1 MRTSTTRPGIG
12 ALFAGLVFSLAPV
25 AAHARDR
32 DIDINLPAAT
42 LGQAI
47 AALSTQAGISIGT
60 EGALPELRTPA
71 VRGHISPEKA
81 LDRLLAD
88 TAWKAK
94 RVSPFAWRIVRRSRA
109 RGAPPPPRVT
119 ENDAYPVP
127 IPDVVVTARKFAEAE
142 SSLPGPVAVYT
153 PSRADRTGAS
163 AGSRAVA
170 RTVEGLTAIDTGP
183 DAGRLFIRGVADT
196 PFSGYGQSPVS
207 VEIDEARATFDAPD
221 PDLRMVDVARVE
233 LLKGPQGPLY
243 GTGALG
249 GVYRVVLNP
258 PNPAAPAA
266 HFRFDLGGVQQGGP
280 GASAEAMVN
289 LPVANGQGAIRAV
302 AYGELAAGWIKD
314 AGRPGALNQTRS
326 WGARLAGRY
335 DLGAWRVTLTGLT
348 QSVAARDS
356 RYIDRAG
363 EDLER
368 TPRLREPRQG
378 DISQAAAVLTGPLG
392 AATLTFAS
400 SITGQ
405 QVKRTDDASASA
417 ALFGAA
423 APLAYHEARSYQ
435 LIDEELRIASTA
447 DRRLSWIAGLSY
459 IHSTTTVAGR
469 LVPPDG
475 QVIDALDLKRFVKE
489 FSVYGEGTLRLAPRL
504 RAALG
509 ARLFLSTVEDGR
521 AEKAQALAE
530 ANANANSGS
539 TIGVTPSASLAF
551 DTSGGGLVYF
561 RYASAFRPGGLD
573 PANTVTHRYDADQLS
588 NFDLGVRGTALRGSL
603 TVDVAAYRTRWL
615 HVQSDYLLPNG
626 LLATHNVGDALIIGI
641 EGSIAWHAGGGWTL
655 SAGGTLQHARLTRAE
670 DGTKLLTDL
679 RLPVVPDVAGRVALA
694 WRHDW
699 HGWSIEP
706 SLAARYDGPSR
717 LSFDPGLDRVMGGFG
732 EADLTIAATRGR
744 MRVALSIDNLFDAR
758 GDSFAFG
765 NPFSVRTEAQYTP
778 TRPRTGTL
786 SFGVDF

>member
-1 MRTSTTRPGIG
+1 MAIRWCW
-12 ALFAGLVFSLAPV
+12 AV
-25 AAHARDR
+25 AAGVSLTPTAVHAADR
-32 DIDINLPAAT
+32 DINIALPAAT

-71 VRGHISPEKA
+71 VRGHMSAGKA
-81 LDRLLAD
+81 LDRLLAG
-88 TAWKAK
+88 TPWKAK
-94 RVSPFAWRIVRRSRA
+94 RVSPFAWRIVLRPRQRS
-109 RGAPPPPRVT
+109 APPPPPRIT
-119 ENDAYPVP
+119 ENDAFPTP

-142 SSLPGPVAVYT
+142 SSIPGPFAVYT

-170 RTVEGLTAIDTGP
+170 RTVEGLTAIDAGP
-183 DAGRLFIRGVADT
+183 DAGRLFVRGVADT

-249 GVYRVVLNP
+249 GVYRVILNP

-266 HFRFDLGGVQQGGP
+266 YFRFDLGGVQGGGP
-280 GASAEAMVN
+280 GAATEAMVN

-302 AYGELAAGWIKD
+302 AYGELAPGWIRD
-314 AGRPGALNQTRS
+314 VGRPGTLNQTRS

-335 DLGAWRVTLTGLT
+335 DLGEWRVTLTGLT

-356 RYIDRAG
+356 RYTDING
-363 EDLER
+363 EDLVR
-368 TPRLREPRQG
+368 TARLREPREG
-378 DISQAAAVLTGPLG
+378 DISQGSAVLTGPLG

-405 QVKRTDDASASA
+405 HVARTDDASASA
-417 ALFGAA
+417 ALLGAA
-423 APLAYHEARSYQ
+423 APLAYHETRDYQ
-435 LIDEELRIASTA
+435 LLDEELRIASTA

-469 LVPPDG
+469 LTPPVG
-475 QVIDALDLKRFVKE
+475 AVIDALDLKRFVKE

-521 AEKAQALAE
+521 ADTNVSRAE
-530 ANANANSGS
+530 ANANSGS
-539 TIGVTPSASLAF
+539 TIGVTPSASLAL

-561 RYASAFRPGGLD
+561 RYASAYRPGGLD

-603 TVDVAAYRTRWL
+603 TLDFAAYRTRWL

-641 EGSIAWHAGGGWTL
+641 EGSLAWHAGGGWTL
-655 SAGGTLQHARLTRAE
+655 SAGGTLQHARLTRGE
-670 DGTKLLTDL
+670 DGTRLATDL
-679 RLPVVPDVAGRVALA
+679 RLPVVPDIAGRVALA

-699 HGWSIEP
+699 HGWTIAP
-706 SLAARYDGPSR
+706 SLAARYGGPSR
-717 LSFDPGLDRVMGGFG
+717 LSFDPGLDREMGGFG
-732 EADLTIAATRGR
+732 EADLTVAATRGR

-778 TRPRTGTL
+778 TRPRTGSL

>member
-1 MRTSTTRPGIG
+1 MAIRSSWAVAAAI
-12 ALFAGLVFSLAPV
+12 SLAPS
-25 AAHARDR
+25 AACAGGR
-32 DIDINLPAAT
+32 DINIDLPAAT

-60 EGALPELRTPA
+60 EGALPDLRTPA

-81 LDRLLAD
+81 LDRLLAG

-94 RVSPFAWRIVRRSRA
+94 RVSPSAYRIVARPRA
-109 RGAPPPPRVT
+109 RNVPPPPPRVT
-119 ENDAYPVP
+119 ENDAYPAP
-127 IPDVVVTARKFAEAE
+127 IPDVVVTARKIAEAE
-142 SSLPGPVAVYT
+142 SSIPASVAVYT

-170 RTVEGLTAIDTGP
+170 RTVEGLTAIDAGP

-266 HFRFDLGGVQQGGP
+266 HFRFDLGAVQEGGP
-280 GASAEAMVN
+280 GASGEAMVN
-289 LPVANGQGAIRAV
+289 LPVANGQGAVRAV

-314 AGRPGALNQTRS
+314 AGRPGALNQSRS
-326 WGARLAGRY
+326 WGVRLAGRY
-335 DLGAWRVTLTGLT
+335 DLGAWRVSLTGLA

-378 DISQAAAVLTGPLG
+378 DIAQAAAVLTGPVG
-392 AATLTFAS
+392 GATLTFAS

-405 QVKRTDDASASA
+405 RVARTDDASASA
-417 ALFGAA
+417 ALLGAP
-423 APLAYHEARSYQ
+423 APLAYHEQRDYT
-435 LIDEELRIASTA
+435 LVDEELRIASTA
-447 DRRLSWIAGLSY
+447 DRRLSWIGGLSY
-459 IHSTTTVAGR
+459 LHSTTIVTGR
-469 LVPPDG
+469 LTPPDG
-475 QVIDALDLKRFVKE
+475 VAIDELDLQRNVTE
-489 FSVYGEGTLRLAPRL
+489 VAAYGEATLRLAPRL

-521 AEKAQALAE
+521 ADTNQTRAE
-530 ANANANSGS
+530 QNANSGS
-539 TIGVTPSASLAF
+539 TIGVTPSASLSL

-573 PANTVTHRYDADQLS
+573 PANNVTHRYNADQLS

-603 TVDVAAYRTRWL
+603 TLDAAVYRTRWL
-615 HVQSDYLLPNG
+615 HVQSDYLLPDG
-626 LLATHNVGDALIIGI
+626 LLATHNVGDALIIGV

-655 SAGGTLQHARLTRAE
+655 SGGGTLQRARLTQAA
-670 DGTKLLTDL
+670 DGTRLITDL
-679 RLPVVPDVAGRVALA
+679 RLPVVPDVAGRLALA

-699 HGWSIEP
+699 HGWNIAPSI
-706 SLAARYDGPSR
+706 AARYGGPSR
-717 LSFDPGLDRVMGGFG
+717 LSFDPGLDRRMGGFA

-765 NPFSVRTEAQYTP
+765 NPFSVRTETQYTP

>member
-1 MRTSTTRPGIG
+1 MSRSMVRRWCW
-12 ALFAGLVFSLAPV
+12 AAAAGVSLAPV
-25 AAHARDR
+25 AAYARDR

-71 VRGHISPEKA
+71 VRGHISPDRA
-81 LDRLLAD
+81 LDRLLAG

-94 RVSPFAWRIVRRSRA
+94 RVSPFAWRIVMRSRA
-109 RGAPPPPRVT
+109 RGTPPPPPRIT
-119 ENDAYPVP
+119 ENDAFPVP
-127 IPDVVVTARKFAEAE
+127 IPDVVVTARKLAEAE

-153 PSRADRTGAS
+153 PSHADRSGAS

-266 HFRFDLGGVQQGGP
+266 RFRFDLGGVQQGGP

-289 LPVANGQGAIRAV
+289 LPVAGGKGAVRAV
-302 AYGELAAGWIKD
+302 AYGELAPGWIRD
-314 AGRPGALNQTRS
+314 VGRPGTLNQTRS

-335 DLGAWRVTLTGLT
+335 DLGEWRVTLTGLT

-356 RYIDRAG
+356 RYIDRGG
-363 EDLER
+363 EDLVR
-368 TPRLREPRQG
+368 TARLREPRQG
-378 DISQAAAVLTGPLG
+378 DISQAAIVLTGPLG

-405 QVKRTDDASASA
+405 QVARTDDASASA
-417 ALFGAA
+417 ALLGAA

-435 LIDEELRIASTA
+435 LLDEELRIASTA

-469 LVPPDG
+469 LIPPG
-475 QVIDALDLKRFVKE
+475 GAAIDALDLKRFVKE
-489 FSVYGEGTLRLAPRL
+489 FSVYGEVTLRLAPRL

-521 AEKAQALAE
+521 ADKAQTLAQS
-530 ANANANSGS
+530 NANSGS
-539 TIGVTPSASLAF
+539 TVGVTPSASLAYE
-551 DTSGGGLVYF
+551 TSGGGIVYL
-561 RYASAFRPGGLD
+561 RYATAFRPGGLD
-573 PANTVTHRYDADQLS
+573 PANSVTRRYDADQLG

-603 TVDVAAYRTRWL
+603 TVDFAAYRTRWL

-626 LLATHNVGDALIIGI
+626 LLATHNVGDALIIGM
-641 EGSIAWHAGGGWTL
+641 EGSLAWHAGGGWTV

-670 DGTKLLTDL
+670 DGTKLATDL
-679 RLPVVPDVAGRVALA
+679 RLPVVPDIAGRVALA
-694 WRHDW
+694 WQHDW
-699 HGWSIEP
+699 HGWRIEP
-706 SLAARYDGPSR
+706 SIAARYGGPSR
-717 LSFDPGLDRVMGGFG
+717 LSFDPGLDRIMGGFG
-732 EADLTIAATRGR
+732 EADLTLAATRGR
-744 MRVALSIDNLFDAR
+744 MRIALSIDNLFDAR

-765 NPFSVRTEAQYTP
+765 NPFSVRTESQYTP
-778 TRPRTGTL
+778 TRPRTGML

>member
-1 MRTSTTRPGIG
+1 MPRSRAIRWCW
-12 ALFAGLVFSLAPV
+12 AVAAGVSLAPV
-25 AAHARDR
+25 AAHASDR

-71 VRGHISPEKA
+71 VHGHISPDRA
-81 LDRLLAD
+81 LDRLLAG

-94 RVSPFAWRIVRRSRA
+94 RVSPFAWRIVMRSRA
-109 RGAPPPPRVT
+109 RGAPPPPPRIT
-119 ENDAYPVP
+119 ENDAFPVP
-127 IPDVVVTARKFAEAE
+127 IPDVVVTARKLAEAE

-153 PSRADRTGAS
+153 PSRADRSGAS

-280 GASAEAMVN
+280 SASAEAMVN
-289 LPVANGQGAIRAV
+289 LPVAGGKGAVRAV
-302 AYGELAAGWIKD
+302 AYGELAPGWIRD
-314 AGRPGALNQTRS
+314 VGRPGTLNQTRS

-335 DLGAWRVTLTGLT
+335 DLGEWRVTLTGLT
-348 QSVAARDS
+348 QSVSARDS
-356 RYIDRAG
+356 RYIDRGG
-363 EDLER
+363 EDLVR
-368 TPRLREPRQG
+368 TARLREPRQG
-378 DISQAAAVLTGPLG
+378 DISQAAVVLTGPLG

-405 QVKRTDDASASA
+405 QVARTDDASASA
-417 ALFGAA
+417 ALLGAA

-435 LIDEELRIASTA
+435 LLDEELRIASTA

-469 LVPPDG
+469 LIPPG
-475 QVIDALDLKRFVKE
+475 GAVIDALDLKRFVKE
-489 FSVYGEGTLRLAPRL
+489 FSVYGEVTLRLAPRL

-521 AEKAQALAE
+521 ADKAQTLAQS
-530 ANANANSGS
+530 NANSGS
-539 TIGVTPSASLAF
+539 TVGVTPSASLAYE
-551 DTSGGGLVYF
+551 TSGGGIVYL
-561 RYASAFRPGGLD
+561 RYATAFRPGGLD
-573 PANTVTHRYDADQLS
+573 PANSVTRRYDADQLG

-603 TVDVAAYRTRWL
+603 TVDFAAYRTRWL

-626 LLATHNVGDALIIGI
+626 LLATHNVGDALIIGM
-641 EGSIAWHAGGGWTL
+641 EGSLAWHAGGGWTV

-670 DGTKLLTDL
+670 DGTKLATDL
-679 RLPVVPDVAGRVALA
+679 RLPVVPDIAGRVALA
-694 WRHDW
+694 WQHDW
-699 HGWSIEP
+699 HGWRIEP
-706 SLAARYDGPSR
+706 SIAARYGGPSR
-717 LSFDPGLDRVMGGFG
+717 LSFDPGLDRIMGGFG
-732 EADLTIAATRGR
+732 EADLTLAATRGR
-744 MRVALSIDNLFDAR
+744 MRIALSIDNLFDAR

-765 NPFSVRTEAQYTP
+765 NPFSVRTESQYTP
-778 TRPRTGTL
+778 TRPRTGML

>member
-1 MRTSTTRPGIG
+1 MPRSMVRRWCW
-12 ALFAGLVFSLAPV
+12 AVAAGVSLAPV

-71 VRGHISPEKA
+71 VHGHISPDRA
-81 LDRLLAD
+81 LDRLLAG

-94 RVSPFAWRIVRRSRA
+94 RVSPFAWRIVMRSRA
-109 RGAPPPPRVT
+109 RGTPLPPPRVT
-119 ENDAYPVP
+119 ENDAFPVP
-127 IPDVVVTARKFAEAE
+127 IPDVVVTARKLAEAE

-153 PSRADRTGAS
+153 PSRADRSGAS

-170 RTVEGLTAIDTGP
+170 HTVEGLTAIDTGP

-289 LPVANGQGAIRAV
+289 VPVANGQGAVRAV
-302 AYGELAAGWIKD
+302 AYGELAPGWIRD
-314 AGRPGALNQTRS
+314 VGRPGTLNQTRS

-335 DLGAWRVTLTGLT
+335 DLGEWRVTLTGLT

-356 RYIDRAG
+356 RYIDRG
-363 EDLER
+363 GDDLVR
-368 TPRLREPRQG
+368 TARLREPRQG
-378 DISQAAAVLTGPLG
+378 DISQAAAVLTGPVG

-405 QVKRTDDASASA
+405 RVARTDDASASA
-417 ALFGAA
+417 ALLGAA

-435 LIDEELRIASTA
+435 LLDEELRIASTA

-469 LVPPDG
+469 LIPPG
-475 QVIDALDLKRFVKE
+475 GAVIEALDLKRFVKE

-521 AEKAQALAE
+521 ADKAQTLAQS
-530 ANANANSGS
+530 NANSGS
-539 TIGVTPSASLAF
+539 TIGVTPSASLAYE
-551 DTSGGGLVYF
+551 TSGGGIVYL
-561 RYASAFRPGGLD
+561 RYATAFRPGGLD
-573 PANTVTHRYDADQLS
+573 PANSVTHRYDADQLG

-603 TVDVAAYRTRWL
+603 TVDFAAYRTRWL

-626 LLATHNVGDALIIGI
+626 LLATHNVGDALIYGV
-641 EGSIAWHAGGGWTL
+641 EGSLAWHAGGGWTL

-670 DGTKLLTDL
+670 DGTKLATDL
-679 RLPVVPDVAGRVALA
+679 RLPVVPDIAGRIALA
-694 WRHDW
+694 WQHDW

-706 SLAARYDGPSR
+706 SLAARYGGPSR
-717 LSFDPGLDRVMGGFG
+717 LSFDPGLDRLMGGFG
-732 EADLTIAATRGR
+732 EADLTLAATRGR

-765 NPFSVRTEAQYTP
+765 NPFSVRTESQYTP
-778 TRPRTGTL
+778 TRPRTGML

>member
-1 MRTSTTRPGIG
+1 MRPSIRAVTLAAFFT
-12 ALFAGLVFSLAPV
+12 FAPV

-71 VRGHISPEKA
+71 VHGHISPDRA
-81 LDRLLAD
+81 LDRLLAG

-94 RVSPFAWRIVRRSRA
+94 RVSPFAWRIVMRSHA
-109 RGAPPPPRVT
+109 RGAPPPPPRVT
-119 ENDAYPVP
+119 ENDAFPVP
-127 IPDVVVTARKFAEAE
+127 IPDVVVTARKLAEAE

-153 PSRADRTGAS
+153 PSHADRSGAS

-289 LPVANGQGAIRAV
+289 VPVANGQGAVRAV
-302 AYGELAAGWIKD
+302 AYGELAPGWIRD
-314 AGRPGALNQTRS
+314 VGRPGTLNQTRS

-335 DLGAWRVTLTGLT
+335 DLGEWRVTLTGLT

-356 RYIDRAG
+356 RYIDRGG
-363 EDLER
+363 EDLVR
-368 TPRLREPRQG
+368 TARLREPRQG
-378 DISQAAAVLTGPLG
+378 DISQAAAVLTGPVG

-405 QVKRTDDASASA
+405 RVARTDDASASA
-417 ALFGAA
+417 ALLGAA

-435 LIDEELRIASTA
+435 LLDEELRIASTA

-469 LVPPDG
+469 LIPPG
-475 QVIDALDLKRFVKE
+475 GAVIEALDLKRFVKE

-521 AEKAQALAE
+521 ADKAQTLAQS
-530 ANANANSGS
+530 NANSGS
-539 TIGVTPSASLAF
+539 TLGVTPSASLAYE
-551 DTSGGGLVYF
+551 TSGGGIVYL
-561 RYASAFRPGGLD
+561 RYATAFRPGGLD
-573 PANTVTHRYDADQLS
+573 PANSVTRRYDADQLG

-603 TVDVAAYRTRWL
+603 TVDFAAYRTRWL

-626 LLATHNVGDALIIGI
+626 LLATHNVGDALIYGV
-641 EGSIAWHAGGGWTL
+641 EGSLAWHAGGGWTL

-670 DGTKLLTDL
+670 DGTKLATDL
-679 RLPVVPDVAGRVALA
+679 RLPVVPDIAGRIALA

-706 SLAARYDGPSR
+706 SLAARYGGPSR
-717 LSFDPGLDRVMGGFG
+717 LSFDPGLDRLMGGFG
-732 EADLTIAATRGR
+732 EADLTLAATRGR

-765 NPFSVRTEAQYTP
+765 NPFSVRTESQYTP
-778 TRPRTGTL
+778 TRPRTGML